1 MFRLC
6 RFTQPA
12 TTPRD
17 DDTMKKPQKDSESIE
32 IETAAQEAPEHRA
45 DHTQVQESV
54 VSKNNDTISKPVD
67 DEEPIAS
74 KVIANSTEVQS
85 SAPAA
90 TGETAD
96 LKAFVGCFEH
106 LAKRSPESK
115 EARNK
120 AWSAADPNGNGFCS
134 LAEIDGWVK
143 KHLLDNKMETAA
155 AERLWKLY
163 RPCYIRAFRDAADA
177 TEDKQVAGTE
187 SASTDDYVQR
197 KEFRL
202 LCAYLSIYARMFDAF
217 DLIDGGGAGTTAAD
231 DRRMSLEEWLQG
243 FEKVRGH
250 GFVGLETVQGAVE
263 AEAVFKEIDADG
275 RGMVLLGEWC
285 SFMKGKEQA
294 AGTALGQLLSV
305 GDEGE
310 DDGSDSG
317 GSVERASPTNS
328 EEKATTKKAPAAKP
342 ADESPGTQA
351 TKGPVKRTGPQKG
364 KKKRTEGGKKPTT
377 KATKAAKS
385 RTSTSASSTKA
396 VGTKKTA
403 MSRKAV
409 QP

>member
-6 RFTQPA
+6 RSTPPA
-12 TTPRD
+12 ATPRD
-17 DDTMKKPQKDSESIE
+17 NDHMKNPQNDSESIE
-32 IETAAQEAPEHRA
+32 TETAAKEASEHTTN
-45 DHTQVQESV
+45 HPQVQGLV
-54 VSKNNDTISKPVD
+54 ASKDTDTTGNPVD
-67 DEEPIAS
+67 DEDSMSSAS
-74 KVIANSTEVQS
+74 KDAADSTEAQS
-85 SAPAA
+85 PAPAA

-96 LKAFVGCFEH
+96 LKVFVGCFEH

-120 AWSAADPNGNGFCS
+120 AWNAADPNGNGFCS

-143 KHLLDNKMETAA
+143 KHLDNKMETEA

-163 RPCYIRAFRDAADA
+163 RPCYIRSFRDAADA
-177 TEDKQVAGTE
+177 TEGKQVAGTK
-187 SASTDDYVQR
+187 SATTDDYVQR

-217 DLIDGGGAGTTAAD
+217 DMIDGGNAGTTAAD

-243 FEKVRGH
+243 FEKVQGH
-250 GFVGLETVQGAVE
+250 GFVGLEAVQGAVE

-275 RGMVLLGEWC
+275 RGMVLLDEWC

-294 AGTALGQLLSV
+294 AGTAVGQLLSV
-305 GDEGE
+305 GDEVDGNDGE
-310 DDGSDSG
+310 D
-317 GSVERASPTNS
+317 SVERVSPTNS
-328 EEKATTKKAPAAKP
+328 EDKATEKKPPAAKP
-342 ADESPGTQA
+342 ADESSGTKT
-351 TKGPVKRTGPQKG
+351 TKGPAKKTGPQKG
-364 KKKRTEGGKKPTT
+364 KKASTEGGKKSTT

-385 RTSTSASSTKA
+385 RKRTSGSGTKA
-396 VGTKKTA
+396 AGTKKAATR
-403 MSRKAV
+403 RKAV